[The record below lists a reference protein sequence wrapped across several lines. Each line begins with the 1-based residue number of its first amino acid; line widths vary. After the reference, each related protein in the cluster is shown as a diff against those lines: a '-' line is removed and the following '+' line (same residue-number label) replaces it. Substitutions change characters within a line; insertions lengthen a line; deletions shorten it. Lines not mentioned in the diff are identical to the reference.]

1 MKKIILTIFILNI
14 SLLFSEGQKIG
25 YVNTQ
30 SIFAQNEDARLA
42 HADVEKEAKRL
53 QVEYENKAMTLDSLM
68 RDYQKLELMLTDDM
82 KTERQQEMQSL
93 NAELENFQ
101 MKYFGQPDGEIFL
114 MLQERMAPI
123 NALMQSAIDKVAAEN
138 LYDYEQILKEN
149 EKIMNSNDQYIKH
162 LDRFLTGGPQV
173 ESYKDDFFMKKNLY
187 CRTKTSTF
195 KEYFQCLNYISDN
208 LTNYQTSLIN
218 FLTGKW
224 FKKVDNLN

>member
-1 MKKIILTIFILNI
+1 MKKIILTIFVL
-14 SLLFSEGQKIG
+14 SFSFLFSQGQKVG

-82 KTERQQEMQSL
+82 KAERQQAMQSL

-123 NALMQSAIDKVAAEN
+123 NLLMQSAIEKIAAEN
-138 LYDYEQILKEN
+138 SYDYVLDFSQGFILYKLDSHDLTQLVID
-149 EKIMNSNDQYIKH
+149 KMNKMSNDQ
-162 LDRFLTGGPQV
+162 
-173 ESYKDDFFMKKNLY
+173 
-187 CRTKTSTF
+187 
-195 KEYFQCLNYISDN
+195 SD
-208 LTNYQTSLIN
+208 
-218 FLTGKW
+218 
-224 FKKVDNLN
+224 

>member
-82 KTERQQEMQSL
+82 KAERQQEMQSL
-93 NAELENFQ
+93 NIELENFQ
-101 MKYFGQPDGEIFL
+101 MK
-114 MLQERMAPI
+114 
-123 NALMQSAIDKVAAEN
+123 N
-138 LYDYEQILKEN
+138 L
-149 EKIMNSNDQYIKH
+149 
-162 LDRFLTGGPQV
+162 
-173 ESYKDDFFMKKNLY
+173 
-187 CRTKTSTF
+187 
-195 KEYFQCLNYISDN
+195 
-208 LTNYQTSLIN
+208 
-218 FLTGKW
+218 
-224 FKKVDNLN
+224 

>member
-82 KTERQQEMQSL
+82 KAERQQAMQSL

-138 LYDYEQILKEN
+138 SYDYILDFSQGFILYKLDSHDLTQLVID
-149 EKIMNSNDQYIKH
+149 KMNKMSNDQ
-162 LDRFLTGGPQV
+162 
-173 ESYKDDFFMKKNLY
+173 
-187 CRTKTSTF
+187 
-195 KEYFQCLNYISDN
+195 SD
-208 LTNYQTSLIN
+208 
-218 FLTGKW
+218 
-224 FKKVDNLN
+224 

>member
-1 MKKIILTIFILNI
+1 MKKIILTVFILNFCF
-14 SLLFSEGQKIG
+14 LFSQGQKVG

-53 QVEYENKAMTLDSLM
+53 QVEYENKAIALDSLM

-82 KTERQQEMQSL
+82 KAERQKEMQSL

-123 NALMQSAIDKVAAEN
+123 NLLMQSAIEKVAAEN
-138 LYDYEQILKEN
+138 SYDYVLDFSQGFILYKLDSHDLTQLVID
-149 EKIMNSNDQYIKH
+149 KMNRMSID
-162 LDRFLTGGPQV
+162 
-173 ESYKDDFFMKKNLY
+173 
-187 CRTKTSTF
+187 KT
-195 KEYFQCLNYISDN
+195 D
-208 LTNYQTSLIN
+208 
-218 FLTGKW
+218 
-224 FKKVDNLN
+224 

>member
-1 MKKIILTIFILNI
+1 VKKNILTIFVL
-14 SLLFSEGQKIG
+14 SFSFLFSQGQKVG

-82 KTERQQEMQSL
+82 KAERQQTMQSL

-114 MLQERMAPI
+114 MLQERMSPI
-123 NALMQSAIDKVAAEN
+123 NLLMQSAIEKIAAEN
-138 LYDYEQILKEN
+138 SYDYVLDFSQGFILYKLDSHDLTQLVID
-149 EKIMNSNDQYIKH
+149 KMNKMSNDQ
-162 LDRFLTGGPQV
+162 
-173 ESYKDDFFMKKNLY
+173 
-187 CRTKTSTF
+187 
-195 KEYFQCLNYISDN
+195 SD
-208 LTNYQTSLIN
+208 
-218 FLTGKW
+218 
-224 FKKVDNLN
+224 

>member
-82 KTERQQEMQSL
+82 KAERQQARQSL

-123 NALMQSAIDKVAAEN
+123 NALMQSAIEKVAAEN
-138 LYDYEQILKEN
+138 SYDYVLDFSQGFILYKLDSHDLTQLVID
-149 EKIMNSNDQYIKH
+149 KMNRMSID
-162 LDRFLTGGPQV
+162 
-173 ESYKDDFFMKKNLY
+173 
-187 CRTKTSTF
+187 KT
-195 KEYFQCLNYISDN
+195 D
-208 LTNYQTSLIN
+208 
-218 FLTGKW
+218 
-224 FKKVDNLN
+224 

>member
-138 LYDYEQILKEN
+138 LYDYVLDFSQGFILYKLDSHDLTQLVI
-149 EKIMNSNDQYIKH
+149 EKMNKMSSDQ
-162 LDRFLTGGPQV
+162 
-173 ESYKDDFFMKKNLY
+173 
-187 CRTKTSTF
+187 
-195 KEYFQCLNYISDN
+195 SD
-208 LTNYQTSLIN
+208 
-218 FLTGKW
+218 
-224 FKKVDNLN
+224 

>member
-1 MKKIILTIFILNI
+1 MGTTSNLWRTIKLITKQGVIVKKIILTVLIFNFCF
-14 SLLFSEGQKIG
+14 LFSEGQKVG

-82 KTERQQEMQSL
+82 KAERQQAMQSL

-123 NALMQSAIDKVAAEN
+123 NLLMQSAIEKIAAEN
-138 LYDYEQILKEN
+138 SYDYVLDFSQGFILYKLDSHDLTQLVID
-149 EKIMNSNDQYIKH
+149 KMNKMSNDQ
-162 LDRFLTGGPQV
+162 
-173 ESYKDDFFMKKNLY
+173 
-187 CRTKTSTF
+187 
-195 KEYFQCLNYISDN
+195 SD
-208 LTNYQTSLIN
+208 
-218 FLTGKW
+218 
-224 FKKVDNLN
+224 

>member
-1 MKKIILTIFILNI
+1 MKKIILTVFILNFCF
-14 SLLFSEGQKIG
+14 LFSQGQKVG

-53 QVEYENKAMTLDSLM
+53 QVEYENKAIALDSLM

-82 KTERQQEMQSL
+82 KAERQKEMQSL

-123 NALMQSAIDKVAAEN
+123 NLLMQSAIEKVAAEN
-138 LYDYEQILKEN
+138 SYDYVLDFSQGFILYKLDSLDLTQLVID
-149 EKIMNSNDQYIKH
+149 KMNRMSIDQT
-162 LDRFLTGGPQV
+162 D
-173 ESYKDDFFMKKNLY
+173 
-187 CRTKTSTF
+187 
-195 KEYFQCLNYISDN
+195 
-208 LTNYQTSLIN
+208 
-218 FLTGKW
+218 
-224 FKKVDNLN
+224 